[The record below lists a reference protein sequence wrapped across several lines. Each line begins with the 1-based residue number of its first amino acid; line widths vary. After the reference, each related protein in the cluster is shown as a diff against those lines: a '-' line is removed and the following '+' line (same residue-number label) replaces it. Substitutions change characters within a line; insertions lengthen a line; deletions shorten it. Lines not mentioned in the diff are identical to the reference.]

1 MDTLGIS
8 VVVVLQNCADL
19 VPTALGHL
27 EQQTLPAVRYE
38 IIAVDNGSTDNTI
51 PVLERYSAGAPVR
64 IHVLDAGRKS
74 IAKARNLGLE
84 RAHGRWVVFI
94 DQGVLASPNL
104 LERYAREF
112 ESGPAQAWLLGP
124 VVPHPQLPANR
135 LTRQS
140 FQAGLNSIADEA
152 RLRPVEWHGYNFA
165 AARSLLR
172 DQGGFDETL
181 GDHFLEVALA
191 HKLANAGVIGRLA
204 PKAYVYEWRPAN
216 FDEER
221 IRFYTRGYDLFRLEA
236 ALGNS
241 LEDLRPDTQGVKWNV
256 HRAMMPFYVRAC
268 RNADADLR
276 YAGPMFRRVL
286 LNEMH
291 RGYQDARKGRPAR
304 ST

>member
-1 MDTLGIS
+1 MDILGIS
-8 VVVVLQNCADL
+8 VVVVLQDCADL

-38 IIAVDNGSTDNTI
+38 IIAVDNGSTDNTLA
-51 PVLERYSAGAPVR
+51 VLERYSAGAPVR
-64 IHVLDAGRKS
+64 IHVLDAGRRS
-74 IAKARNLGLE
+74 FAKARNLGLE
-84 RAHGRWVVFI
+84 RARGRWVVFI

-124 VVPHPQLPANR
+124 VVPHPQLPANH
-135 LTRQS
+135 LTRQI
-140 FQAGLNSIADEA
+140 FQAELTTVADQA
-152 RLRPVEWHGYNFA
+152 RLRPTEWHGYNFA
-165 AARSLLR
+165 AARALLR
-172 DQGGFDETL
+172 DQGGFDEAL
-181 GDHFLEVALA
+181 GAHFLEVALA
-191 HKLANAGVIGRLA
+191 HKLAAAGVIGRLA
-204 PKAYVYEWRPAN
+204 PKAYVYEWRPAD

-221 IRFYTRGYDLFRLEA
+221 ARFYTRGYDLHRLEES
-236 ALGNS
+236 LGAPF
-241 LEDLRPDTQGVKWNV
+241 DGLRPDTHGLKWHL

-286 LNEMH
+286 LNDMH

-304 ST
+304 LT